1 MIFAI
6 KRARECL
13 DPCNHFIL
21 TRIPGT
27 ANQESINMGI
37 HFSNKLIGITS
48 LSSVFLVTRPK
59 KKTQNERNG
68 LRKYIL
74 RCCYPGG
81 TTSENAD
88 SLFFPPKEYKSNL
101 AKIVKAIRTSSL
113 KRFDEPV
120 PAMYSVNI
128 CYE

>member
-1 MIFAI
+1 MF
-6 KRARECL
+6 RSL
-13 DPCNHFIL
+13 QSFHFSQNS
-21 TRIPGT
+21 RNG
-27 ANQESINMGI
+27 ESRKHKYGNY
-37 HFSNKLIGITS
+37 FSNKLIGITS